1 MYLAHAKMR
10 IERKRGVLTMLN
22 SDLYLE
28 AGARIH
34 QLRTIKGY
42 TREQLAAKAEL
53 STKFL
58 YEIETGKKGFTADV
72 LYRIAKVLDVK
83 CDYILAGSSGEDPCN
98 LYINK
103 MLNKYSD
110 FQKRNVLKILELIN
124 EIS

>member
-1 MYLAHAKMR
+1 MVSRM
-10 IERKRGVLTMLN
+10 
-22 SDLYLE
+22 YLE
-28 AGARIH
+28 AGERIH
-34 QLRTIKGY
+34 ELRRIKGY
-42 TREQLAAKAEL
+42 SREKLADKAEI

-58 YEIETGKKGFTADV
+58 YEIEMGRKGFTAEV
-72 LYRIAKVLDVK
+72 LYRLAKVLEVK

-110 FQKRNVLKILELIN
+110 FQKRNVLRILELIN